1 MPVIAASGTLT
12 VNGAPMPDSPSVSQG
27 GYLSFRNLPSGG
39 VTHAGIASTGAA
51 TLSALLFGGSYDV
64 TFTTSSANGLL
75 GMPISTATSLAK
87 GCLPAGACTASAT
100 DLSGTWTVIHESSNF
115 GSWSLDLTESAG
127 ALSGACTSTSY
138 SGTVVSENGERNG

>member
-1 MPVIAASGTLT
+1 
-12 VNGAPMPDSPSVSQG
+12 MPDSPSVSQR

-39 VTHAGIASTGAA
+39 FTHAGIASTGAA

-100 DLSGTWTVIHESSNF
+100 EPQRHVDGHSRIEQLRELV
-115 GSWSLDLTESAG
+115 AG
-127 ALSGACTSTSY
+127 PQGKRGRAQSSTSY
-138 SGTVVSENGERNG
+138 SGTVVSGTRTGATFSLLGALPVFPCTMHG